1 MQRTA
6 IITGVTGQDGSY
18 LAELLDSMDY
28 TVVGLIRRSST
39 NTTER
44 LKTVLGS
51 PNFHLVECDLT
62 DALCINSIVKRYAE
76 NADSVEIYNLAAQ
89 SHVQTSFDQPWC
101 TFQTNALSVYGWLES
116 IRQSEYRG
124 KIRFYQAGTSEMFGK
139 VQEIPQSE
147 TTQFY
152 PRSPYG
158 VSKLAAFWACKN
170 YRESYGLFICNGIL
184 FNHESERRGDLFV
197 TKKITKG
204 VTNEAHWP
212 LRLGNLDSKRDWGH
226 ARDYVYGMW
235 LMLQQDVADDFILA
249 TGETH
254 SIREF
259 IDEALTD
266 MLIEYEWRGD
276 EVWSGD
282 KCILIGSCPEY
293 MRPSEV
299 DLLVGNANKAR
310 EKLGWSPKITFRDLV
325 HLMINDEISC
335 IPRAD

>member
-1 MQRTA
+1 
-6 IITGVTGQDGSY
+6 
-18 LAELLDSMDY
+18 
-28 TVVGLIRRSST
+28 
-39 NTTER
+39 
-44 LKTVLGS
+44 
-51 PNFHLVECDLT
+51 
-62 DALCINSIVKRYAE
+62 
-76 NADSVEIYNLAAQ
+76 
-89 SHVQTSFDQPWC
+89 
-101 TFQTNALSVYGWLES
+101 
-116 IRQSEYRG
+116 
-124 KIRFYQAGTSEMFGK
+124 MFGK